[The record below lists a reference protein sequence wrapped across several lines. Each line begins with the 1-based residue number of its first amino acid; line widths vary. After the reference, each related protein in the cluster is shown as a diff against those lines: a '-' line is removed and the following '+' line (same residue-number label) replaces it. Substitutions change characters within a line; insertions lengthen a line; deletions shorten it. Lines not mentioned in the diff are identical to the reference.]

1 MRKSYFLCVMAT
13 KKPRLTIYMA
23 SQELLDDLQA
33 IADEQQRSVSN
44 LASIALADWIAQ
56 YKERKKEN
64 K

>member
-1 MRKSYFLCVMAT
+1 
-13 KKPRLTIYMA
+13 MA

-56 YKERKKEN
+56 YKEQKKEN

>member
-1 MRKSYFLCVMAT
+1 MAT

-56 YKERKKEN
+56 YKEQKKEN